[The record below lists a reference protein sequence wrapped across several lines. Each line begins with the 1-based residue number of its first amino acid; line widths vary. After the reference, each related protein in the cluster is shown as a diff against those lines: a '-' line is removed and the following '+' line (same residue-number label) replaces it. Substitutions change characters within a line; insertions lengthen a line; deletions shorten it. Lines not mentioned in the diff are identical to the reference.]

1 MIVLACFPGAPVWAD
16 IACHHGPNDQNLEGF
31 IHQGG
36 HRIPVVR
43 DDGTPIGPGWRA
55 CYLLGAD
62 SNGRD
67 LAVRILYGGR
77 ISLEVGGASALLC
90 VALAL
95 LLGLVA
101 GYTGGFVD
109 AVISR
114 FLDLIWSFPV
124 YLLAVALATTLAVG
138 GLAVG
143 PLHVSSSSLFIPI
156 VVIAV
161 VFVPY
166 VARPIRGQVLSLR
179 QMEFVEAAVATGA
192 GPIRIMVSELLPNV
206 ASITLVMLTLIVAN
220 NILTEAALSFLGV
233 GVPVLT
239 PSWGNIIEQG
249 YSSIVTAPALTV
261 APGIAIMLT
270 VVSLN
275 VLGDA
280 LRDALD
286 PHARI
291 RIALMGAFILR
302 RMLGLVVVLF
312 AISLMVFVIFN
323 VIPGGDP
330 ALRLAGRH
338 PTQQNIRQIR
348 KDWGF
353 DKPLYVQYGD
363 MMERLFIKR
372 DLISYQDQTPVMP
385 TIERG
390 IPRTL
395 SLAVGA
401 ALIWLVT
408 GIAIGVASG
417 VHQGR
422 WLDRILTVLALA
434 GVSIPIFWLGAVL
447 LYLLTFRY
455 HSWAVFSWIPPGG
468 YVDFASSPLGWAE
481 HLLLPWIVL
490 AVVSIG
496 FYARVVRASLLEVRS
511 QDYVRTARAKG
522 LRDRRVLIQ
531 HTLRNCLIPVVT
543 LFGLD
548 FGAAVGG
555 TVILIEPIFG
565 IEGVGQY
572 AQESV
577 AHLDLPPL
585 MALTLYGAFFVVVV
599 NTFVDL
605 AYAWLDPR
613 TRIQ

>member
-1 MIVLACFPGAPVWAD
+1 MTVEAAAAPGGRGGVSLAWRRLRRNPAAVVSAAMLVVIVLACFPGAPLWAD
-16 IACHHGPNDQNLEGF
+16 LACHHGPNDQNLEGF

-36 HRIPVVR
+36 HRVPVVR
-43 DDGTPIGPGWRA
+43 NDGTPIGPGWRA

-95 LLGLVA
+95 VLGLVA
-101 GYTGGFVD
+101 GYTGGIVD
-109 AVISR
+109 SVISR

-143 PLHVSSSSLFIPI
+143 PLHVSSSSLAIPI

-291 RIALMGAFILR
+291 RI
-302 RMLGLVVVLF
+302 
-312 AISLMVFVIFN
+312 S
-323 VIPGGDP
+323 
-330 ALRLAGRH
+330 
-338 PTQQNIRQIR
+338 
-348 KDWGF
+348 
-353 DKPLYVQYGD
+353 
-363 MMERLFIKR
+363 
-372 DLISYQDQTPVMP
+372 
-385 TIERG
+385 
-390 IPRTL
+390 
-395 SLAVGA
+395 
-401 ALIWLVT
+401 
-408 GIAIGVASG
+408 
-417 VHQGR
+417 
-422 WLDRILTVLALA
+422 
-434 GVSIPIFWLGAVL
+434 
-447 LYLLTFRY
+447 
-455 HSWAVFSWIPPGG
+455 
-468 YVDFASSPLGWAE
+468 
-481 HLLLPWIVL
+481 
-490 AVVSIG
+490 
-496 FYARVVRASLLEVRS
+496 
-511 QDYVRTARAKG
+511 
-522 LRDRRVLIQ
+522 
-531 HTLRNCLIPVVT
+531 
-543 LFGLD
+543 
-548 FGAAVGG
+548 
-555 TVILIEPIFG
+555 
-565 IEGVGQY
+565 
-572 AQESV
+572 
-577 AHLDLPPL
+577 
-585 MALTLYGAFFVVVV
+585 
-599 NTFVDL
+599 
-605 AYAWLDPR
+605 
-613 TRIQ
+613 

>member
-1 MIVLACFPGAPVWAD
+1 MTVEAAAAPSGRGGVSLAWRRLRRNPAAVVSAATLVVIVLACFPGAPVWAD
-16 IACHHGPNDQNLEGF
+16 LACHHGPNDQNLEGF

-36 HRIPVVR
+36 HRVPVVR
-43 DDGTPIGPGWRA
+43 YDGTPIGPGWRA

-95 LLGLVA
+95 VLGLVA
-101 GYTGGFVD
+101 GYTGGIVD
-109 AVISR
+109 SVISR

-143 PLHVSSSSLFIPI
+143 PLHVSSSSLAIPI

-261 APGIAIMLT
+261 APGVAIMLT

-291 RIALMGAFILR
+291 RI
-302 RMLGLVVVLF
+302 
-312 AISLMVFVIFN
+312 S
-323 VIPGGDP
+323 
-330 ALRLAGRH
+330 
-338 PTQQNIRQIR
+338 
-348 KDWGF
+348 
-353 DKPLYVQYGD
+353 
-363 MMERLFIKR
+363 
-372 DLISYQDQTPVMP
+372 
-385 TIERG
+385 
-390 IPRTL
+390 
-395 SLAVGA
+395 
-401 ALIWLVT
+401 
-408 GIAIGVASG
+408 
-417 VHQGR
+417 
-422 WLDRILTVLALA
+422 
-434 GVSIPIFWLGAVL
+434 
-447 LYLLTFRY
+447 
-455 HSWAVFSWIPPGG
+455 
-468 YVDFASSPLGWAE
+468 
-481 HLLLPWIVL
+481 
-490 AVVSIG
+490 
-496 FYARVVRASLLEVRS
+496 
-511 QDYVRTARAKG
+511 
-522 LRDRRVLIQ
+522 
-531 HTLRNCLIPVVT
+531 
-543 LFGLD
+543 
-548 FGAAVGG
+548 
-555 TVILIEPIFG
+555 
-565 IEGVGQY
+565 
-572 AQESV
+572 
-577 AHLDLPPL
+577 
-585 MALTLYGAFFVVVV
+585 
-599 NTFVDL
+599 
-605 AYAWLDPR
+605 
-613 TRIQ
+613 

>member
-1 MIVLACFPGAPVWAD
+1 MTVEAAAAPSGRGGVSLAWRRLRRNPAAVVSAAVLVIIVLACFPGAPVWAD
-16 IACHHGPNDQNLEGF
+16 LACHHGPNDQNLEGF

-36 HRIPVVR
+36 HRVPVVR
-43 DDGTPIGPGWRA
+43 YDGTPIGPGWRA

-67 LAVRILYGGR
+67 LAVRILYCGR

-95 LLGLVA
+95 VLGLVA
-101 GYTGGFVD
+101 GYTGGIVD
-109 AVISR
+109 SVISR

-143 PLHVSSSSLFIPI
+143 PLHVSSSSLAIPI

-261 APGIAIMLT
+261 APGVAIMLT

-291 RIALMGAFILR
+291 RI
-302 RMLGLVVVLF
+302 
-312 AISLMVFVIFN
+312 S
-323 VIPGGDP
+323 
-330 ALRLAGRH
+330 
-338 PTQQNIRQIR
+338 
-348 KDWGF
+348 
-353 DKPLYVQYGD
+353 
-363 MMERLFIKR
+363 
-372 DLISYQDQTPVMP
+372 
-385 TIERG
+385 
-390 IPRTL
+390 
-395 SLAVGA
+395 
-401 ALIWLVT
+401 
-408 GIAIGVASG
+408 
-417 VHQGR
+417 
-422 WLDRILTVLALA
+422 
-434 GVSIPIFWLGAVL
+434 
-447 LYLLTFRY
+447 
-455 HSWAVFSWIPPGG
+455 
-468 YVDFASSPLGWAE
+468 
-481 HLLLPWIVL
+481 
-490 AVVSIG
+490 
-496 FYARVVRASLLEVRS
+496 
-511 QDYVRTARAKG
+511 
-522 LRDRRVLIQ
+522 
-531 HTLRNCLIPVVT
+531 
-543 LFGLD
+543 
-548 FGAAVGG
+548 
-555 TVILIEPIFG
+555 
-565 IEGVGQY
+565 
-572 AQESV
+572 
-577 AHLDLPPL
+577 
-585 MALTLYGAFFVVVV
+585 
-599 NTFVDL
+599 
-605 AYAWLDPR
+605 
-613 TRIQ
+613 